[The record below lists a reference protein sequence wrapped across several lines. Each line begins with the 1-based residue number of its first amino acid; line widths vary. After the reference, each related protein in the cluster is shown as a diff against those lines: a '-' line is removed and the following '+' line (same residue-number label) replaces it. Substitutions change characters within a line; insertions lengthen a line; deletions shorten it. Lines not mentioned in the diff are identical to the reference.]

1 LTGNKQKTMRS
12 DIIKKGF
19 ERAPHRSLLRATGSI
34 ESEEDFAKP
43 FIAIANSYTDCIPG
57 HAHLNE
63 VGLLVKR
70 LVREAGGVPFIFNT
84 IGVDDG
90 IAMGHSG
97 MLYSLPSRELIA
109 DTVETMLRAHCFDGM
124 VCIPNCDKIVPG
136 MLMAAMRC
144 NLPTIF
150 VSGGPMAAG
159 IAEQKATH
167 EDLVSF
173 LQPAT
178 QKSDL
183 ISVFK
188 GVGELKTGKIT
199 EADLNKLEQTAC
211 PTCGSCAGMFTA
223 NSMNC
228 LCEALGMALP
238 GNGTVL
244 AVSKEREALYRRAAD
259 QIMKLVAMDLKPRDI
274 ATLEAFDNALML
286 DVAMGGS
293 TNTILHT
300 LAIAREAGIQYDIAR
315 IDAISRRIPC
325 LCKVSPSSNYHV
337 QDVHRAGGIHTIL
350 GELQRMGA
358 LNLNCK
364 TVTGKTVGENIAAWD
379 IRSEQCSAW
388 ARAARV
394 AGASALVVDPN
405 DKLGPAA
412 RTASGNLVPKPMQFF
427 PADPRTITLWRLAA
441 AFNAGD
447 AATAAALF
455 ADTAEFH
462 LDETNSWKGA
472 AAIKAGLQEKFAA
485 FKGLVRAELGLLKS
499 TPVLIIWQYAKTG
512 EKQALCLVRM
522 GRLRGWQISKAYH
535 EYRPAQIKEAHPS
548 GLMPYDPAFMFDAQ
562 DCIRSKDTAYSPDG
576 GLAILYGQLAPQG
589 SVVKTAGISEAFKAY
604 CGPAFVFE
612 GPCVIFES
620 QDEACAGILDGK
632 VQAGDVVI
640 IRNEGPRGGPG
651 MQEMLSPTSYIV
663 GMGLSDKVALITDG
677 RFSGGT
683 AGACIG
689 HVSPEAAEGGPIGL
703 LKSGDRLRLD
713 FPNRRIDILV
723 SETELAERKKTWQ
736 PVQRALGGWL
746 ARYQK
751 QVSNASEGGILAG

>member
-1 LTGNKQKTMRS
+1 MRS

-34 ESEEDFAKP
+34 ESEADWDKP

-63 VGLLVKR
+63 VGALVKR

-109 DTVETMLRAHCFDGM
+109 DCVETMLRAHCFDGM

-136 MLMAAMRC
+136 MLMAAMRV
-144 NLPTIF
+144 NVPTVF

-159 IAEQKATH
+159 ITGQTAEHA
-167 EDLVSF
+167 DLAPH
-173 LQPAT
+173 LQPAAG
-178 QKSDL
+178 KADL

-188 GVGELKTGKIT
+188 AVGALQAGQIT
-199 EADLNKLEQTAC
+199 EAQLQQLEQTAC
-211 PTCGSCAGMFTA
+211 PTCGSCSGMFTA

-238 GNGTVL
+238 GNGTIL
-244 AVSKEREALYRRAAD
+244 AVSKEREALYQRAAEA
-259 QIMKLVAMDLKPRDI
+259 IIRLVKEDLKPRDI
-274 ATLEAFDNALML
+274 ATVEAFDNSLML

-293 TNTILHT
+293 TNTVLHT
-300 LAIAREAGIQYDIAR
+300 LAIAREAGLTYDIKR
-315 IDAISRRIPC
+315 IDEISRRIPC
-325 LCKVSPSSNYHV
+325 ICKVAPSSDFHV

-350 GELQRMGA
+350 GELKRQGV

-364 TVTGKTVGENIAAWD
+364 TVTGKTLGENIDAWD
-379 IRSEQCSAW
+379 VRSQTCSAL
-388 ARAARV
+388 AKTVRIS
-394 AGASALVVDPN
+394 GASAIAVDPA
-405 DKLGPAA
+405 DKLGMAA
-412 RTASGNLVPKPMQFF
+412 RTAGGNLAPKPMLFF
-427 PADPRTITLWRLAA
+427 PADPRAITLWRFAA
-441 AFNAGD
+441 AFNASD
-447 AATAAALF
+447 ATAAAALF
-455 ADTAEFH
+455 ATEAE
-462 LDETNSWKGA
+462 LQVNETLTWKGRA
-472 AAIKAGLQEKFAA
+472 EIEAGLQGKFAE
-485 FKGLVRAELGLLKS
+485 FKGAVRAELGTLKGA
-499 TPVLIIWQYAKTG
+499 PVLLVWRYLGGAKELASLLRT
-512 EKQALCLVRM
+512 
-522 GRLRGWQISKAYH
+522 GRLRGAEISRAYH
-535 EYRPAQIKEAHPS
+535 DSRPGSLKDAQSA
-548 GLMPYDPAFMFDAQ
+548 GLMPYDSSFRFDAA
-562 DCIRSKDTAYSPDG
+562 DCIRTKDTAYSPDG
-576 GLAILYGQLAPQG
+576 GLAILYGQLAPEG
-589 SVVKTAGISEAFKAY
+589 SVVKTAGISQAFKEN
-604 CGPAFVFE
+604 CGPGFVFE

-620 QDEACAGILDGK
+620 QDEACAGILAGK
-632 VQAGDVVI
+632 VKAGDIVV

-663 GMGLSDKVALITDG
+663 GMGLGDKCALITDG

-703 LKSGDRLRLD
+703 LQSGDRLRID
-713 FPNRRIDILV
+713 FPNRTMDILV
-723 SETELAERKKTWQ
+723 PAAELAERK
-736 PVQRALGGWL
+736 QRFVPTKRTVGGWL

-751 QVSNASEGGILAG
+751 LVTNASQGAILTV